1 MSKKGLGNVEFA
13 GKVKT
18 QTSLFLFT
26 WLVILAVSPLAHSAS
41 PYAGNQGSSTRPT
54 TVPTSPPVTPVPQG
68 VKPAPIQ
75 NPIKGNVGTT
85 GDKK

>member
-1 MSKKGLGNVEFA
+1 MSKKGLGDGEFA

-41 PYAGNQGSSTRPT
+41 PYAGNQGRATRPT
-54 TVPTSPPVTPVPQG
+54 TVPTTPPVTPVPQG
-68 VKPAPIQ
+68 IKSVPIQ
-75 NPIKGNVGTT
+75 NPIKGNVGTA

>member
-1 MSKKGLGNVEFA
+1 MNKKGLGDVQFA

-18 QTSLFLFT
+18 RTSLFLLL
-26 WLVILAVSPLAHSAS
+26 WLVALAVSPLAYSAS

-54 TVPTSPPVTPVPQG
+54 TVPSTPPVTPVPQG

-75 NPIKGNVGTT
+75 NPIKGNVGTS

>member
-1 MSKKGLGNVEFA
+1 MSKKSLGDVQFT
-13 GKVKT
+13 GQLKT
-18 QTSLFLFT
+18 RTCLLLLL
-26 WLVILAVSPLAHSAS
+26 WLAVLVISPLAHSKS
-41 PYAGNQGSSTRPT
+41 PYAGNQGSTNRLT
-54 TVPTSPPVTPVPQG
+54 TVPTPPPVTPVPQG

>member
-1 MSKKGLGNVEFA
+1 MSKKGLGDAQFA

-18 QTSLFLFT
+18 QTCLFLLL
-26 WLVILAVSPLAHSAS
+26 WLAVLVISPLAHSKS
-41 PYAGNQGSSTRPT
+41 PYAGDQGSSTRPT
-54 TVPTSPPVTPVPQG
+54 TVPTSPPVTPVSQG

-75 NPIKGNVGTT
+75 NPIKGNMGTT